1 MRAPLALALVTT
13 IALSGVARAQVDG
26 VTIAQRDVVL
36 DGHAFGAAGA
46 YESLAGTIR
55 FAFDPQARG
64 NRAVVDLALA
74 PRATDGLVHADAD
87 FLALQPADP
96 AKRSGTLLLEVGN
109 RGGKA
114 MLSRFCRARGNARPS
129 QAADFGD
136 ALLLRAGHTLLW
148 VGWQGDLPERGDL
161 LRMRLPAALGDGRP
175 IDGLARANWLVESAS
190 ATLPLG
196 HRDHQAPLP
205 LADDDPRHLL
215 TVRDGPDAERTTVA
229 REQWRFVDGGRAIA
243 LDGGFRRGRIYEL
256 VWAAR
261 DPLVVGLGLCALRD
275 AAAFAKQSKDA
286 PFPCKRVIA
295 LGISQSGRLLRHALW
310 QDFHTALD
318 GTLAFDGVLAIAAGA
333 GRGSFNH
340 RFAQPSRD
348 GHRLHSFE
356 YPTDLFPFTT
366 RAQDDPIRG
375 APDGLVEGR
384 TKRMP
389 RLFQVDGGYEYWGRA
404 AALTHTSIDG
414 ERDVAPLGDE
424 RIYAIASA
432 MHFDGAL
439 PRAPRGEEPRLLRGH
454 PLDTVVV
461 QRALL
466 VALVAWVE
474 RDVEPPPSRY
484 PTLARGELVLRDAL
498 AFPAV
503 PGVTP
508 PRTPHAAVRLD
519 FGPRWATGIADF
531 EPPKRGAAF
540 PALVPQVDEFGNERG
555 GVRTVELLVPLA
567 SYTPWFPH
575 AIFADEPE
583 PFFGGF
589 LPLPRDAAER
599 ERTHDPRPS
608 IASQYPGRDEYLARV
623 RSEAKQLVAQRLLL
637 EEDVG
642 PLVAHCEELW
652 RWATTR

>member
-1 MRAPLALALVTT
+1 MRAPLALALVATF
-13 IALSGVARAQVDG
+13 ALPGVARAQVDG
-26 VTIAQRDVVL
+26 VTTAHREAVL
-36 DGHAFGAAGA
+36 DGRAFGDAGA

-74 PRATDGLVHADAD
+74 PRAADGRVHADAD

-96 AKRSGTLLLEVGN
+96 AKRSGTLLLEVSN

-114 MLSRFCRARGNARPS
+114 MLSRFCRARGSARPS

-148 VGWQGDLPERGDL
+148 VGWQGDLPGRGDL
-161 LRMRLPAALGDGRP
+161 LRMRLPAAIGAERP
-175 IDGLARANWLVESAS
+175 IEGLMRANWLVEQKS

-196 HRDHQAPLP
+196 HRDHQVPPPLE
-205 LADDDPRHLL
+205 DDDPRHAL
-215 TVRDGPDAERTTVA
+215 TVRDGPDAERTTVT
-229 REQWRFVDGGRAIA
+229 RESWRFVDDGRAIA
-243 LDGGFRRGRIYEL
+243 LDGGFAPSRLYEL

-310 QDFHTALD
+310 QDLHTALD

-366 RAQDDPIRG
+366 RAQADPISG
-375 APDGLVEGR
+375 ARDGLVEGR
-384 TKRMP
+384 TQRMP
-389 RLFQVDGGYEYWGRA
+389 RLFLVDGGYEYWGRA

-414 ERDVAPLGDE
+414 EHDVAPLDGE

-439 PRAPRGEEPRLLRGH
+439 PRAPRGDDPRLLRGH

-466 VALVAWVE
+466 EALVAWVE
-474 RDVEPPPSRY
+474 RGVEPPPSRY
-484 PTLARGELVLRDAL
+484 PTLARGELVFRDAL
-498 AFPAV
+498 AFPEV

-519 FGPRWATGIADF
+519 FGPRWAKGVSDF

-555 GVRTVELLVPLA
+555 GIRGVELVVPLA
-567 SYTPWFPH
+567 TYTPWFPH
-575 AIFADEPE
+575 ALLAGEPE

-589 LPLPRDAAER
+589 LPLPRDDAER

-608 IASQYPGRDEYLARV
+608 ITSLHRGRDEYLARV
-623 RSEAKQLVAQRLLL
+623 RSAAEQLVAERFLL
-637 EEDVG
+637 EEDVD
-642 PLVAHCEELW
+642 PLVAHCDEIW
-652 RWATTR
+652 RWTTTR